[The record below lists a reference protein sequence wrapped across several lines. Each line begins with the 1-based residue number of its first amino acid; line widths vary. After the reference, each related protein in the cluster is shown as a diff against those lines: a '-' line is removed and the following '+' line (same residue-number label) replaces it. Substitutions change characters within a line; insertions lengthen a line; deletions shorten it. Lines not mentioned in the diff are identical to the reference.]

1 MALLLPKRKPFYLGV
16 EWGGSK
22 LAFENRNVCQNK
34 MICLEL
40 AKIRIQDKVELK
52 QHLGPIGQPAFHLF

>member
-16 EWGGSK
+16 EWGGGSK
-22 LAFENRNVCQNK
+22 LAYENGNVCQNK

-40 AKIRIQDKVELK
+40 AKIRIQDKV
-52 QHLGPIGQPAFHLF
+52 